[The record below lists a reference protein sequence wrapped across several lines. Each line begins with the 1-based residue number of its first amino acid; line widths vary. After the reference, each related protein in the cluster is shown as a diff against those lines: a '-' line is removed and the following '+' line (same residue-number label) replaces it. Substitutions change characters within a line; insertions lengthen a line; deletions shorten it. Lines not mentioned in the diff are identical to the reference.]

1 MKKLFLLSFSILL
14 LSFFTLNA
22 SAQSKDSGKT
32 IQNAQVRIEQ
42 LGSFI
47 SSTGIDGGVKEK
59 ILSEIEYTKSQMAKA
74 TAEITDYK
82 ALIAKKSD
90 LYKNL
95 MTNIGKMVPKKE
107 MSALK
112 KWNNKMNKM

>member
-1 MKKLFLLSFSILL
+1 M
-14 LSFFTLNA
+14 
-22 SAQSKDSGKT
+22 
-32 IQNAQVRIEQ
+32 E
-42 LGSFI
+42 
-47 SSTGIDGGVKEK
+47 
-59 ILSEIEYTKSQMAKA
+59 KA

-95 MTNIGKMVPKKE
+95 MTNIGKMIPKKE